1 MLVLEKERIR
11 RACRELHLHI
21 MRNTLY
27 SVMLAFSASSLRS
40 CIFNWG
46 RPIRH
51 SDCWTLNVYILPRK
65 DSSIGR
71 TWPNKK
77 RCITHL
83 CLLKIKIEFT
93 ISWLGTIRSAVVQ
106 SSMCTTRLYEKKRK
120 RKTVYYVMWC
130 NLLLYREREREAAT
144 DGVSREFDTRKNMV
158 SLVSPKSAAFAPV
171 YLSFLSVRAIC
182 HLCIAAI
189 YTVYIIVYLINPPKP
204 TAPSPPCS
212 LYNTTRVRN
221 TRYGICSGERKQV
234 KSQ

>member
-1 MLVLEKERIR
+1 MCVLVLEKERIR

-71 TWPNKK
+71 IWPNKI
-77 RCITHL
+77 RYITHLL

-106 SSMCTTRLYEKKRK
+106 SSMCTTRLYKKRK

-130 NLLLYREREREAAT
+130 NLLLYGERERERPRPMA
-144 DGVSREFDTRKNMV
+144 SRENSTRGKTWCRWCHPKV
-158 SLVSPKSAAFAPV
+158 PSLLRFIYRFFRFEPFV
-171 YLSFLSVRAIC
+171 IC
-182 HLCIAAI
+182 
-189 YTVYIIVYLINPPKP
+189 V
-204 TAPSPPCS
+204 
-212 LYNTTRVRN
+212 
-221 TRYGICSGERKQV
+221 
-234 KSQ
+234 